1 MENELRNSKKTAS
14 LIIMTDGES
23 TDGDIIDY
31 LKLLGNVWVY
41 VFMYV
46 YICIHIYDVLS
57 TITCLYMV
65 INKFVPI

>member
-31 LKLLGNVWVY
+31 LKLLGLY
-41 VFMYV
+41 LCICIFAYMYV
-46 YICIHIYDVLS
+46 HILIH
-57 TITCLYMV
+57 T
-65 INKFVPI
+65 